1 MAISE
6 AVRIAEGQR
15 VRMVALEDKMVI
27 EPVRDAIWLALHGRK
42 IGRMLSEE
50 VKEESLR
57 GQERLSKR

>member
-1 MAISE
+1 VAISE

-50 VKEESLR
+50 VEEESLR

>member
-50 VKEESLR
+50 VEEESLR

>member
-42 IGRMLSEE
+42 IGRRLSEE

>member
-1 MAISE
+1 VAISE

-15 VRMVALEDKMVI
+15 VRMVVLEDKMVI

-50 VKEESLR
+50 VEEESLR

>member
-15 VRMVALEDKMVI
+15 VRMVVLEDKMVI

-50 VKEESLR
+50 VEEESLR

>member
-1 MAISE
+1 VAISE